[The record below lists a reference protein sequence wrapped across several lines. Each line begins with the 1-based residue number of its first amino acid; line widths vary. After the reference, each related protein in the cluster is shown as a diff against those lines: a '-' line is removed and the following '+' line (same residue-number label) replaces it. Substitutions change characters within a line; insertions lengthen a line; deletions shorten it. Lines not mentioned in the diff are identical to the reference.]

1 MMSDTKSSTPET
13 LLVACLCAQW
23 CGVCRDY
30 APLMMRT
37 LATFDAKQVRV
48 VWVDIEDHDEVLG
61 DLDVESFPTLL
72 LARGTDV
79 LFFGTVPPHAQ
90 TLERLVQSAL
100 AGDLRRPPV
109 SADVQTL
116 LGNVQAFQAAA
127 S

>member
-1 MMSDTKSSTPET
+1 
-13 LLVACLCAQW
+13 
-23 CGVCRDY
+23 
-30 APLMMRT
+30 MMRT
-37 LATFDAKQVRV
+37 LAAFDAKQVRV

-61 DLDVESFPTLL
+61 DLDVQSFPTLL
-72 LARGTDV
+72 LAGGTDV
-79 LFFGTVPPHAQ
+79 LFFGTVPPQAQ

-100 AGDLRRPPV
+100 AGDLPRPPV

>member
-1 MMSDTKSSTPET
+1 MSDTELSAPET

-37 LATFDAKQVRV
+37 LAAFDVKQVRV

-90 TLERLVQSAL
+90 TLERLVQGAL
-100 AGDLRRPPV
+100 AGDLPRPPP

-116 LGNVQAFQAAA
+116 LGNVLAFQGAAR
-127 S
+127 